1 MTFGG
6 SSLKEVDD
14 FKYLGSR
21 MQSTEKDIKSIRRF
35 HGKPS
40 MT

>member
-6 SSLKEVDD
+6 SSLKVDD

-21 MQSTEKDIKSIRRF
+21 MQSTEKDIRSIRRF